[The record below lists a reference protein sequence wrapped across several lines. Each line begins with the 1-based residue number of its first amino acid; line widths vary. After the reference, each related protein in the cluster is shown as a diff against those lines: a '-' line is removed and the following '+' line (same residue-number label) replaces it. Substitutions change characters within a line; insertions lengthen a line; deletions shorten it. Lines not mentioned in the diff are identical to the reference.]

1 MQHIQEKQNWLHHPR
16 FSEPERV
23 LVRLEGIGK
32 SYPEEAGDGVPI
44 LDGIDADFARG
55 ALTAIVGRSGSGKT
69 TLLNLIAALDRPDRG
84 RVWIGDTELT
94 GLTDEEST
102 RFRRRH
108 IGFVFQFFNL
118 VPALTVLENV
128 RLPLALNRMDD
139 AAGRSRALALLHR
152 VGLSGRLDAFPDRLS
167 GGERQRAAIAR
178 ALVHRP
184 LLALADEPTGN
195 LDHKTGQEV
204 MALMTAMVREEGLT
218 LIMVTH
224 SPEFAGRAD
233 RIWRLHAGVLALPE

>member
-1 MQHIQEKQNWLHHPR
+1 MEHP
-16 FSEPERV
+16 

-32 SYPEEAGDGVPI
+32 SYPEEEGDGVPI
-44 LDGIDADFARG
+44 LAGVNVTFARG

-84 RVWIGDTELT
+84 RVWIGPTDLT
-94 GLTDEEST
+94 GLNDEDST

-108 IGFVFQFFNL
+108 LGFVFQFFNL

-128 RLPLALNRMDD
+128 RFPLALNGMDD
-139 AAGRSRALALLHR
+139 AAGRSRALELLHR
-152 VGLSGRLDAFPDRLS
+152 VGLAGRAGAFPDRLS

-178 ALVHRP
+178 ALVHGP
-184 LLALADEPTGN
+184 MLALADEPTGN

-224 SPEFAGRAD
+224 SPDFASQAD
-233 RIWRLHAGVLALPE
+233 RVLRLHEGKLIDL